1 MREPIRL
8 VRGTLIAAGIV
19 ALSAMPLAAQQANSN
34 TTSTSGVVGQQQDT
48 TQRSNDRGF
57 PWGLLGLLG
66 LGGLM
71 GRRREE
77 TVRTVPPASTT
88 RTGDVGSRM

>member
-1 MREPIRL
+1 MREPMNL
-8 VRGTLIAAGIV
+8 VRRTMIAV
-19 ALSAMPLAAQQANSN
+19 AMVAITSLPLAAQATTNSN
-34 TTSTSGVVGQQQDT
+34 TTSTAGIVAQQDT
-48 TQRSNDRGF
+48 TRRDNDRGF

-66 LGGLM
+66 LAGLL

-77 TVRTVPPASTT
+77 TVRTVPPSTT

>member
-8 VRGTLIAAGIV
+8 VRRTSIAVVMV
-19 ALSAMPLAAQQANSN
+19 ALSTMPLAAQQPNTN
-34 TTSTSGVVGQQQDT
+34 TTSTAGIVAQDT
-48 TQRSNDRGF
+48 VRHDTDRDRGGF

-66 LGGLM
+66 LAGLL

-77 TVRTVPPASTT
+77 TVRTVPPSTT
-88 RTGDVGSRM
+88 RPGDVGSRM

>member
-8 VRGTLIAAGIV
+8 VRGTLIAATMV
-19 ALSAMPLAAQQANSN
+19 ALSAMPLAAQQPNSN
-34 TTSTSGVVGQQQDT
+34 TTSTSGVVGQQDT
-48 TQRSNDRGF
+48 TQRDNDRGF

-71 GRRREE
+71 GRRRDE
-77 TVRTVPPASTT
+77 TVRTVPPSTA
-88 RTGDVGSRM
+88 RPGDVGSRM

>member
-8 VRGTLIAAGIV
+8 VRRTLIAAAVV
-19 ALSAMPLAAQQANSN
+19 ALPGMPLAAQQPNTN
-34 TTSTSGVVGQQQDT
+34 TTSTAGVVGQDT
-48 TQRSNDRGF
+48 TRRDDDRGF

-66 LGGLM
+66 LAGLL

-77 TVRTVPPASTT
+77 TVRTVPPSTT
-88 RTGDVGSRM
+88 RPGDVGSRM